1 VTNRV
6 PVSSIESSIGYTLS
20 NRQEFVKKG
29 GGKGRMH
36 RTDGKKGSVT
46 TGLMLILVVLV
57 GTGVDVW
64 AARVKDIA
72 GIKGARPNQLIG
84 YGLVV
89 GLNTSGDDDKTEFT
103 FQSLTNM
110 MQRMGIVVDK
120 GKVDID
126 NVAGVM
132 VTATL
137 HPFAKVG
144 TRIDVV
150 VSSMGNAKDLQGG
163 TLLLTPLSAPDGNV
177 YAVAQGPISIG
188 GFAAGGAAGGGVQK
202 NHPTVGYIPGGA
214 IVEKELPLHLLEK
227 QTISLNLNNP
237 DFTTC
242 LRLNEVINKG
252 LGEDIAQPIDAG
264 TVEIKVPL
272 KSQENLVEFISLIE
286 NLEIAPD
293 TIAKVVLNE
302 RTGTVIMGENV
313 RISTVAVSHGNLS
326 IIIKERERV
335 SQPLP
340 FSEGETVVTPET
352 EVVVG
357 EESRRLIVVPEGVN
371 IREVVRGLNAIGVSP
386 RDLISIL
393 QAIRAS
399 GALQAELVII

>member
-1 VTNRV
+1 MNVCEKGEDNMY
-6 PVSSIESSIGYTLS
+6 VS
-20 NRQEFVKKG
+20 
-29 GGKGRMH
+29 
-36 RTDGKKGSVT
+36 DGKKLSFIT
-46 TGLMLILVVLV
+46 CFILALLLE
-57 GTGVDVW
+57 TGVDVLW
-64 AARVKDIA
+64 AARVKDITSI
-72 GIKGARPNQLIG
+72 GGARPNQLIG
-84 YGLVV
+84 YGLVA

-103 FQSLTNM
+103 FQSLANM

-120 GKVDID
+120 GKIDID

-132 VTATL
+132 VTAIL
-137 HPFAKVG
+137 PPFAKAG

-214 IVEKELPLHLLEK
+214 IVEKELSLSLQEK
-227 QTISLNLNNP
+227 QMISLNLNSP
-237 DFTTC
+237 DFTTS
-242 LRLNEVINKG
+242 LRLTEVINKG
-252 LGEDIAQPIDAG
+252 LGEDIAKAIDAG
-264 TVEIKVPL
+264 TVGVKVPL
-272 KSQENLVEFISLIE
+272 KSQEYLVEFISMIE
-286 NLEIAPD
+286 NLEIVPD

-302 RTGTVIMGENV
+302 RTGTVIIGENV

-326 IIIKERERV
+326 IVIKERERV

-352 EVVVG
+352 EVAVR
-357 EESRRLIVVPEGVN
+357 EESSQLIVVPEGVN
-371 IREVVRGLNAIGVSP
+371 IREVVNGLNAIGVSP

-393 QAIRAS
+393 QAIGAS
-399 GALQAELVII
+399 GALQAEVVII

>member
-1 VTNRV
+1 MYCAD
-6 PVSSIESSIGYTLS
+6 E
-20 NRQEFVKKG
+20 
-29 GGKGRMH
+29 GKRGVI
-36 RTDGKKGSVT
+36 TFLV
-46 TGLMLILVVLV
+46 LALVVLTV
-57 GTGVDVW
+57 TGVDVE

-72 GIKGARPNQLIG
+72 GFEGARPNQLIG
-84 YGLVV
+84 YGLIV
-89 GLNTSGDDDKTEFT
+89 GLNGSGDDDKTEFT
-103 FQSLTNM
+103 YQSLSSM
-110 MQRMGIVVDK
+110 LQRMGIVVDK
-120 GKVDID
+120 EEVDLD

-137 HPFAKVG
+137 PPFAKVG
-144 TRIDVV
+144 TRIDVL
-150 VSSMGNAKDLQGG
+150 VSSMGNAEDLQGG

-177 YAVAQGPISIG
+177 YAVAQGAISIG
-188 GFAAGGAAGGGVQK
+188 GFSAGGPAGGGVQK
-202 NHPTVGYIPGGA
+202 NHPTVGYIPGGG
-214 IVEKELPLHLLEK
+214 IIERELPRNLMEG

-242 LRLNEVINKG
+242 LRLTEVINRG
-252 LGEDIAQPIDAG
+252 LGEETARPMDAG
-264 TVEIKVPL
+264 TVKIKVPL
-272 KSQENLVEFISLIE
+272 ESQEKLVEFISLVE

-293 TIAKVVLNE
+293 SIAKIVLNE
-302 RTGTVIMGENV
+302 RTGTVIMGEKV

-326 IIIKERERV
+326 IIIKESARV

-352 EVVVG
+352 SVAVM
-357 EESRRLIVVPEGVN
+357 EESKRLVVVPEGVN
-371 IREVVRGLNAIGVSP
+371 IREVVKGLNSIGVSP

>member
-1 VTNRV
+1 MYHGDELVKNKVRKRIVT
-6 PVSSIESSIGYTLS
+6 IC
-20 NRQEFVKKG
+20 
-29 GGKGRMH
+29 
-36 RTDGKKGSVT
+36 
-46 TGLMLILVVLV
+46 LILTLGIWM
-57 GTGVDVW
+57 GTEVDVW

-89 GLNTSGDDDKTEFT
+89 GLNSSGDDDKTEFT

-110 MQRMGIVVDK
+110 MKRMGIVVDK
-120 GKVDID
+120 KKVDLD

-137 HPFAKVG
+137 PSFTKVG

-150 VSSMGNAKDLQGG
+150 VSSMGNAKNLQGG

-177 YAVAQGPISIG
+177 YAVAQGPLSTG

-214 IVEKELPLHLLEK
+214 IVEKDLSLNLLERN
-227 QTISLNLNNP
+227 IMSLNLNNP

-242 LRLNEVINKG
+242 LRLTRVINIG
-252 LGEDIAQPIDAG
+252 IGEELAQSVDAG
-264 TVEIKVPL
+264 TVEIKIPWEF
-272 KSQENLVEFISLIE
+272 QERLVEFISLVE
-286 NLEIAPD
+286 NLDIAPD

-313 RISTVAVSHGNLS
+313 RISTVAISHGNLS
-326 IIIKERERV
+326 IIVKERKRV

-340 FSEGETVVTPET
+340 FSVGETVVTPDT
-352 EVVVG
+352 EIAIK
-357 EESRRLIVVPEGVN
+357 EEDSRLMVVPEGVN
-371 IREVVRGLNAIGVSP
+371 LREVVRGLNAIGVSP
-386 RDLISIL
+386 RDLISIF

>member
-1 VTNRV
+1 MNCGDELIANRV
-6 PVSSIESSIGYTLS
+6 
-20 NRQEFVKKG
+20 RKK
-29 GGKGRMH
+29 H
-36 RTDGKKGSVT
+36 IAIC
-46 TGLMLILVVLV
+46 LILVLV
-57 GTGVDVW
+57 VWMGLERDVW

-89 GLNTSGDDDKTEFT
+89 GLNSSGDDDKTEFT

-110 MQRMGIVVDK
+110 MKRMGIVVDK
-120 GKVDID
+120 KNVDLD

-132 VTATL
+132 VTANL
-137 HPFAKVG
+137 PSFSKVG

-163 TLLLTPLSAPDGNV
+163 TLLLTPLRAPDGNV
-177 YAVAQGPISIG
+177 YAVAQGPISTG
-188 GFAAGGAAGGGVQK
+188 GFSAGGAAGGGVQK

-214 IVEKELPLHLLEK
+214 IVEKDLSLNLLERNV
-227 QTISLNLNNP
+227 ISLNLNNP

-242 LRLNEVINKG
+242 LRLTRVINVG
-252 LGEDIAQPIDAG
+252 LGEELAQSVDAG
-264 TVEIKVPL
+264 TVQIKIPWEF
-272 KSQENLVEFISLIE
+272 QERLVEFISLVE
-286 NLEIAPD
+286 NLDIAPD
-293 TIAKVVLNE
+293 AIAKVVLNE

-326 IIIKERERV
+326 IIVKERERV

-340 FSEGETVVTPET
+340 FSGGETVVTPDT
-352 EVVVG
+352 EIAVK
-357 EESRRLIVVPEGVN
+357 EEDSRLMLVPEGVN
-371 IREVVRGLNAIGVSP
+371 LREVVRGLNAIGVSP
-386 RDLISIL
+386 RDLISIF

>member
-1 VTNRV
+1 
-6 PVSSIESSIGYTLS
+6 
-20 NRQEFVKKG
+20 
-29 GGKGRMH
+29 
-36 RTDGKKGSVT
+36 
-46 TGLMLILVVLV
+46 MLLLV
-57 GTGVDVW
+57 GVTESTLW
-64 AARVKDIA
+64 AARVKDISS
-72 GIKGARPNQLIG
+72 IRGARPNQLIG

-89 GLNTSGDDDKTEFT
+89 GLNSSGDDDKTEFT

-120 GKVDID
+120 DKVDID

-137 HPFAKVG
+137 PPFAKVG

-150 VSSMGNAKDLQGG
+150 VSSLGNATDLQGG
-163 TLLLTPLSAPDGNV
+163 TLLLTPLSAADDKV

-188 GFAAGGAAGGGVQK
+188 GFSAGGEAASVQK
-202 NHPTVGYIPGGA
+202 NHPTVGYIPAGA
-214 IVEKELPLHLLEK
+214 IIERELSLSLLEK
-227 QTISLNLNNP
+227 QILSLNLNNP

-242 LRLNEVINKG
+242 LRLSQVINRG
-252 LGEDIAQPIDAG
+252 LGDGIARSVDAS
-264 TVEIKVPL
+264 TVEVSIPVEYQKR
-272 KSQENLVEFISLIE
+272 LVEFIVQVE

-293 TIAKVVLNE
+293 SIAKVVLNE
-302 RTGTVIMGENV
+302 RTGTVIMGEKV

-326 IIIKERERV
+326 IIVKENERV

-340 FSEGETVVTPET
+340 FSEGETVVSPDTD
-352 EVVVG
+352 VVV
-357 EESRRLIVVPEGVN
+357 EEDSSQLIVVPEGVTLQ
-371 IREVVRGLNAIGVSP
+371 EVVRGLNAIGVSP
-386 RDLISIL
+386 RDLISIF

>member
-1 VTNRV
+1 MYHGDELVKNRV
-6 PVSSIESSIGYTLS
+6 RKRIVAICLFLAIG
-20 NRQEFVKKG
+20 VW
-29 GGKGRMH
+29 M
-36 RTDGKKGSVT
+36 
-46 TGLMLILVVLV
+46 
-57 GTGVDVW
+57 GTEVDVW

-72 GIKGARPNQLIG
+72 GIKGARPNQLMG

-89 GLNTSGDDDKTEFT
+89 GLNSTGDDDKTEFT

-110 MQRMGIVVDK
+110 MKRMGIVIDK
-120 GKVDID
+120 KKVDLD

-137 HPFAKVG
+137 PAFSKVG

-150 VSSMGNAKDLQGG
+150 VSSMGNAKNLQGG

-177 YAVAQGPISIG
+177 YAVAQGPLSTG

-214 IVEKELPLHLLEK
+214 IVEKDLSLNLLEGNV
-227 QTISLNLNNP
+227 ISLNLNNP

-242 LRLNEVINKG
+242 LRLTRVINTG
-252 LGEDIAQPIDAG
+252 LGEELAQSVDAG
-264 TVEIKVPL
+264 TVEIKTPWEF
-272 KSQENLVEFISLIE
+272 QERLVEFISLVE
-286 NLEIAPD
+286 NLNIAPD

-302 RTGTVIMGENV
+302 RTGTVIMGKNV

-340 FSEGETVVTPET
+340 FSVGETVVTPDT
-352 EVVVG
+352 EIAIK
-357 EESRRLIVVPEGVN
+357 EEDSRLMVVPEGVN
-371 IREVVRGLNAIGVSP
+371 LREVVRGLNAIGVSP
-386 RDLISIL
+386 RDLISIF

>member
-1 VTNRV
+1 MYHGD
-6 PVSSIESSIGYTLS
+6 EL
-20 NRQEFVKKG
+20 VKK
-29 GGKGRMH
+29 KVRK
-36 RTDGKKGSVT
+36 RIVAIC
-46 TGLMLILVVLV
+46 LILALGIWM
-57 GTGVDVW
+57 GTEVDVW

-72 GIKGARPNQLIG
+72 GIKGARPNQLMG

-89 GLNTSGDDDKTEFT
+89 GLNSSGDDDKTEFT

-110 MQRMGIVVDK
+110 MKRMGIVIDK
-120 GKVDID
+120 KKVDLD

-137 HPFAKVG
+137 PSFTKVG

-150 VSSMGNAKDLQGG
+150 VSSMGNAKNLQGG

-177 YAVAQGPISIG
+177 YAVAQGPLSTG

-214 IVEKELPLHLLEK
+214 IVEKDLSLNLLEGNV
-227 QTISLNLNNP
+227 ISLNLNNP

-242 LRLNEVINKG
+242 LRLTRVINTG
-252 LGEDIAQPIDAG
+252 LGEELAQSVDAG
-264 TVEIKVPL
+264 TVEIKTPWEF
-272 KSQENLVEFISLIE
+272 QERLVEFISLVE
-286 NLEIAPD
+286 NLNIAPD

-313 RISTVAVSHGNLS
+313 RISTVAISHGNLS
-326 IIIKERERV
+326 IIVKERERV

-340 FSEGETVVTPET
+340 FSVGETVVTPDT
-352 EVVVG
+352 EIAIK
-357 EESRRLIVVPEGVN
+357 EEDSRLMVMPEGVN
-371 IREVVRGLNAIGVSP
+371 LRDVVRGLNAIGVSP
-386 RDLISIL
+386 RDLISIF

>member
-1 VTNRV
+1 MYHGDELAKNRV
-6 PVSSIESSIGYTLS
+6 RKRIVAIC
-20 NRQEFVKKG
+20 
-29 GGKGRMH
+29 
-36 RTDGKKGSVT
+36 
-46 TGLMLILVVLV
+46 LIMALGIWM
-57 GTGVDVW
+57 GTEVDVW

-89 GLNTSGDDDKTEFT
+89 GLNSTGDDDKTEFT
-103 FQSLTNM
+103 FQSLTSM
-110 MQRMGIVVDK
+110 MKRMGIVVDK
-120 GKVDID
+120 KKVDLD

-137 HPFAKVG
+137 PSFTKVG

-150 VSSMGNAKDLQGG
+150 VSSMGNAKNLQGG
-163 TLLLTPLSAPDGNV
+163 TLLMTPLSAPDGNV
-177 YAVAQGPISIG
+177 YAVAQGPLSTG

-214 IVEKELPLHLLEK
+214 IIEKDLSLNLLEK
-227 QTISLNLNNP
+227 NVMSLNLNNP

-242 LRLNEVINKG
+242 LRLTRVINMG
-252 LGEDIAQPIDAG
+252 LGEEFAQSVDAG
-264 TVEIKVPL
+264 TVEIKIPG
-272 KSQENLVEFISLIE
+272 EFRERLVEFISLVE
-286 NLEIAPD
+286 NLDIGTDA
-293 TIAKVVLNE
+293 IAKVVLNE

-313 RISTVAVSHGNLS
+313 RISTVAISHGNLS
-326 IIIKERERV
+326 IIVKERERV

-340 FSEGETVVTPET
+340 FSEGETVVTPDT
-352 EVVVG
+352 EITIK
-357 EESRRLIVVPEGVN
+357 EEDSLLMVVPEGVN
-371 IREVVRGLNAIGVSP
+371 LREVVGGLNAIGVSP
-386 RDLISIL
+386 RDLISIF

>member
-1 VTNRV
+1 MNRGDELIANRV
-6 PVSSIESSIGYTLS
+6 
-20 NRQEFVKKG
+20 VKK
-29 GGKGRMH
+29 MMVICLI
-36 RTDGKKGSVT
+36 VT
-46 TGLMLILVVLV
+46 F
-57 GTGVDVW
+57 GVWIGAEGDVW

-72 GIKGARPNQLIG
+72 GIRGARPNQLIG

-89 GLNTSGDDDKTEFT
+89 GLNSSGDDDKTEFT

-110 MQRMGIVVDK
+110 MKRMGIVVDK
-120 GKVDID
+120 KNVDLD

-137 HPFAKVG
+137 PSFSKVG

-177 YAVAQGPISIG
+177 YAVAQGPISTG
-188 GFAAGGAAGGGVQK
+188 GFSAGGAAGGGVQK
-202 NHPTVGYIPGGA
+202 NHPTVGYISSGA
-214 IVEKELPLHLLEK
+214 IVEKDLSLNLLEGSL
-227 QTISLNLNNP
+227 ISLNLNNP

-242 LRLNEVINKG
+242 LRLTRVINVG
-252 LGEDIAQPIDAG
+252 LGEELAQSVDAG
-264 TVEIKVPL
+264 TVEIKIPWEF
-272 KSQENLVEFISLIE
+272 QERLVEFISLVE
-286 NLEIAPD
+286 NLDIAPD
-293 TIAKVVLNE
+293 AIARVVLNE

-326 IIIKERERV
+326 IIVKERERV

-340 FSEGETVVTPET
+340 FSEGETVVTPDT
-352 EVVVG
+352 EIAVK
-357 EESRRLIVVPEGVN
+357 EEDSRLMLVPEGVN
-371 IREVVRGLNAIGVSP
+371 LREVVRGLNAIGVSP
-386 RDLISIL
+386 RDLISIF

>member
-1 VTNRV
+1 MYHGDELVKNRV
-6 PVSSIESSIGYTLS
+6 RKRIVAICLFLAIG
-20 NRQEFVKKG
+20 VW
-29 GGKGRMH
+29 M
-36 RTDGKKGSVT
+36 
-46 TGLMLILVVLV
+46 
-57 GTGVDVW
+57 GTEVDVW

-72 GIKGARPNQLIG
+72 GIKGARPNQLMG

-89 GLNTSGDDDKTEFT
+89 GLNSTGDDDKTEFT
-103 FQSLTNM
+103 FQSLTSM
-110 MQRMGIVVDK
+110 MKRMGIVVDK
-120 GKVDID
+120 TKVDLD

-137 HPFAKVG
+137 PSFSKVG

-150 VSSMGNAKDLQGG
+150 VSSMGNAKNLQGG

-177 YAVAQGPISIG
+177 YAVAQGPLSTG

-214 IVEKELPLHLLEK
+214 IVEKDLSLNLLEGNV
-227 QTISLNLNNP
+227 ISLNLNNP

-242 LRLNEVINKG
+242 LRLTRVINTG
-252 LGEDIAQPIDAG
+252 LGEELAQSVDAG
-264 TVEIKVPL
+264 TVEIKTPWEF
-272 KSQENLVEFISLIE
+272 QERLVEFISLVE
-286 NLEIAPD
+286 NMNIAPD
-293 TIAKVVLNE
+293 AIAKVVLNE

-313 RISTVAVSHGNLS
+313 RISTVAISHGNLS
-326 IIIKERERV
+326 IIVKERERV

-340 FSEGETVVTPET
+340 FSVGETVVTPDT
-352 EVVVG
+352 EIAIK
-357 EESRRLIVVPEGVN
+357 EEDSRLMVVPEGVN
-371 IREVVRGLNAIGVSP
+371 LREVVRGLNAIGVSP
-386 RDLISIL
+386 RDLISIF

>member
-1 VTNRV
+1 MYCAD
-6 PVSSIESSIGYTLS
+6 E
-20 NRQEFVKKG
+20 
-29 GGKGRMH
+29 GKRGVI
-36 RTDGKKGSVT
+36 TFLV
-46 TGLMLILVVLV
+46 LALVVLT
-57 GTGVDVW
+57 GTGVDVD

-72 GIKGARPNQLIG
+72 GFEGARPNQLIG
-84 YGLVV
+84 YGLIV
-89 GLNTSGDDDKTEFT
+89 GLNGSGDDDKTEFT
-103 FQSLTNM
+103 YQSLSSM
-110 MQRMGIVVDK
+110 LQRMGIVVDK
-120 GKVDID
+120 EDVDLD

-137 HPFAKVG
+137 PPFAKVG
-144 TRIDVV
+144 TRIDVL
-150 VSSMGNAKDLQGG
+150 VSSMGNAEDLQGG
-163 TLLLTPLSAPDGNV
+163 TLLLAPLSAPDGNV

-188 GFAAGGAAGGGVQK
+188 GFSAGGAAGGGVQK

-214 IVEKELPLHLLEK
+214 IIERGLPRNLMEG

-242 LRLNEVINKG
+242 LRLTEVINRG
-252 LGEDIAQPIDAG
+252 LGEETAHPMDAG
-264 TVEIKVPL
+264 TVKIKVPL
-272 KSQENLVEFISLIE
+272 ESQENLVEFISLVE

-293 TIAKVVLNE
+293 SVAKIVLNE
-302 RTGTVIMGENV
+302 RTGTVIMGEKV

-326 IIIKERERV
+326 ISIKERARV

-352 EVVVG
+352 SVAVM
-357 EESRRLIVVPEGVN
+357 EESRRLVVVPEGVN
-371 IREVVRGLNAIGVSP
+371 IREVVKGLNSIGVSP

-393 QAIRAS
+393 QAIRVS

>member
-1 VTNRV
+1 MYHGDELVKNRV
-6 PVSSIESSIGYTLS
+6 RKRIVAIC
-20 NRQEFVKKG
+20 
-29 GGKGRMH
+29 
-36 RTDGKKGSVT
+36 
-46 TGLMLILVVLV
+46 LILAIGIWM
-57 GTGVDVW
+57 GTEVDVW

-72 GIKGARPNQLIG
+72 GIKGARPNQLMG

-89 GLNTSGDDDKTEFT
+89 GLNSSGDDDKTEFT
-103 FQSLTNM
+103 FQSLTSM
-110 MQRMGIVVDK
+110 MKRMGIVVDK
-120 GKVDID
+120 TKVDLD

-137 HPFAKVG
+137 PSFSKVG

-150 VSSMGNAKDLQGG
+150 VSSMGNAKNLQGG

-177 YAVAQGPISIG
+177 YAVAQGPLSTG

-214 IVEKELPLHLLEK
+214 IVEKDLSLNLLERN
-227 QTISLNLNNP
+227 IMSLNLNNP

-242 LRLNEVINKG
+242 LRLTRVINTG
-252 LGEDIAQPIDAG
+252 IGEELAQSVDAG
-264 TVEIKVPL
+264 TVEIKIPWEF
-272 KSQENLVEFISLIE
+272 QERLVEFISLVE
-286 NLEIAPD
+286 NLNIAPD

-313 RISTVAVSHGNLS
+313 RISTVAISHGNLS
-326 IIIKERERV
+326 IIVKERERV

-340 FSEGETVVTPET
+340 FSVGETVVTPDT
-352 EVVVG
+352 EIAIK
-357 EESRRLIVVPEGVN
+357 EEDSRLMVVPEGVN
-371 IREVVRGLNAIGVSP
+371 LRDVVRGLNAIGVSP
-386 RDLISIL
+386 RDLISIF

>member
-1 VTNRV
+1 MYHGDELVKNRV
-6 PVSSIESSIGYTLS
+6 RKRIVAIC
-20 NRQEFVKKG
+20 
-29 GGKGRMH
+29 
-36 RTDGKKGSVT
+36 
-46 TGLMLILVVLV
+46 LILAIGIWM
-57 GTGVDVW
+57 GTEVDVW

-89 GLNTSGDDDKTEFT
+89 GLNSSGDDDKTEFT

-110 MQRMGIVVDK
+110 MKKMGIIIIDMEK
-120 GKVDID
+120 MKLD

-137 HPFAKVG
+137 PAFSKVG

-150 VSSMGNAKDLQGG
+150 VSSMGNAKNLQGG
-163 TLLLTPLSAPDGNV
+163 TLLLTPLSAPNGNV
-177 YAVAQGPISIG
+177 YAVAQGPISTG

-214 IVEKELPLHLLEK
+214 IVEKDLSLNLLERN
-227 QTISLNLNNP
+227 IMSLNLNNP

-242 LRLNEVINKG
+242 LRLTRVINTG
-252 LGEDIAQPIDAG
+252 IGEELAQSVDAG
-264 TVEIKVPL
+264 TVEIKIPWEF
-272 KSQENLVEFISLIE
+272 QERLVEFISLVE
-286 NLEIAPD
+286 NLNIAPD

-313 RISTVAVSHGNLS
+313 RISTVAISHGNLS
-326 IIIKERERV
+326 IIVKERERV

-340 FSEGETVVTPET
+340 FSVGETVVTPDT
-352 EVVVG
+352 EIAIK
-357 EESRRLIVVPEGVN
+357 EEDSLLMVVPEGVN
-371 IREVVRGLNAIGVSP
+371 LRDVVRGLNAIGVSP
-386 RDLISIL
+386 RDLISIF

>member
-1 VTNRV
+1 MYHDDELVKNRV
-6 PVSSIESSIGYTLS
+6 RKRIVAICL
-20 NRQEFVKKG
+20 
-29 GGKGRMH
+29 
-36 RTDGKKGSVT
+36 
-46 TGLMLILVVLV
+46 VLV
-57 GTGVDVW
+57 LGIWIGTEVDVW

-72 GIKGARPNQLIG
+72 SIKGARPNQLMG

-89 GLNTSGDDDKTEFT
+89 GLNSTGDDDKTEFT

-110 MQRMGIVVDK
+110 MKRMGIVIDK
-120 GKVDID
+120 KKVDLD

-137 HPFAKVG
+137 PSFSKVG

-150 VSSMGNAKDLQGG
+150 VSSMGNAKNLQGG

-177 YAVAQGPISIG
+177 YAVAQGPLSTG

-214 IVEKELPLHLLEK
+214 IIEKDLSLNLLERNV
-227 QTISLNLNNP
+227 ISLNLNNP

-242 LRLNEVINKG
+242 LRLSRVINRG
-252 LGEDIAQPIDAG
+252 LGEELAQSVDAG
-264 TVEIKVPL
+264 TVEIKTPWEF
-272 KSQENLVEFISLIE
+272 QERLVEFISLVE
-286 NLEIAPD
+286 NLNIVPD

-313 RISTVAVSHGNLS
+313 KISTVAISHGNLS
-326 IIIKERERV
+326 IIVKERERV

-340 FSEGETVVTPET
+340 FSVGETVFTPDT
-352 EVVVG
+352 EIAIK
-357 EESRRLIVVPEGVN
+357 EEDSRLMVVPEGVN
-371 IREVVRGLNAIGVSP
+371 LREVVRGLNTIGVSP
-386 RDLISIL
+386 RDLISIF

>member
-1 VTNRV
+1 MYHGDELVKNRIRKRIV
-6 PVSSIESSIGYTLS
+6 AIC
-20 NRQEFVKKG
+20 
-29 GGKGRMH
+29 
-36 RTDGKKGSVT
+36 
-46 TGLMLILVVLV
+46 LILAMGVWM
-57 GTGVDVW
+57 GTEVDVW

-72 GIKGARPNQLIG
+72 GVKGVRPNQLMG

-89 GLNTSGDDDKTEFT
+89 GLNSTGDDDKTEFT

-110 MQRMGIVVDK
+110 MKRMGIVIDK
-120 GKVDID
+120 KKVDLD

-137 HPFAKVG
+137 PSFSKVG

-150 VSSMGNAKDLQGG
+150 VSSMGNAKNLQGG

-177 YAVAQGPISIG
+177 YAVAQGPLSTG

-214 IVEKELPLHLLEK
+214 IVEKDLSLNLLERNV
-227 QTISLNLNNP
+227 ISLNLNNP

-242 LRLNEVINKG
+242 LRLTRVINTG
-252 LGEDIAQPIDAG
+252 LGEELAQSVDAG
-264 TVEIKVPL
+264 TVEIKTPWEF
-272 KSQENLVEFISLIE
+272 QERLVEFISLVE
-286 NLEIAPD
+286 NLNITPD

-302 RTGTVIMGENV
+302 RTGTIVMGENV
-313 RISTVAVSHGNLS
+313 KISTVAISHGNLS

-340 FSEGETVVTPET
+340 FSVGETVFTPDT
-352 EVVVG
+352 EIAIK
-357 EESRRLIVVPEGVN
+357 EEDSRLMVVPEGVN
-371 IREVVRGLNAIGVSP
+371 LREVVRGLNTIGVSP
-386 RDLISIL
+386 RDLISIF

>member
-1 VTNRV
+1 MSHGDELVKNRIMKRIV
-6 PVSSIESSIGYTLS
+6 ANCLFLS
-20 NRQEFVKKG
+20 MGVW
-29 GGKGRMH
+29 M
-36 RTDGKKGSVT
+36 
-46 TGLMLILVVLV
+46 
-57 GTGVDVW
+57 GTEVDVW

-72 GIKGARPNQLIG
+72 GVKGVRPNQLMG

-89 GLNTSGDDDKTEFT
+89 GLNSTGDDDKTEFT

-110 MQRMGIVVDK
+110 MKRMGIVIDK
-120 GKVDID
+120 KKVDLD

-137 HPFAKVG
+137 PSFSKVG

-150 VSSMGNAKDLQGG
+150 VSSMGNAKNLQGG

-177 YAVAQGPISIG
+177 YAVAQGPLSTG

-214 IVEKELPLHLLEK
+214 IVEKDLSLNLLERNV
-227 QTISLNLNNP
+227 ISLNLNNP

-242 LRLNEVINKG
+242 LRLTRVINTG
-252 LGEDIAQPIDAG
+252 LGEELAQSVDAG
-264 TVEIKVPL
+264 TVEIKTPWEF
-272 KSQENLVEFISLIE
+272 QERLVEFISLVE
-286 NLEIAPD
+286 NLNITPD

-313 RISTVAVSHGNLS
+313 KISTVAISHGNLS

-340 FSEGETVVTPET
+340 FSVGETVFTPDT
-352 EVVVG
+352 EIAIK
-357 EESRRLIVVPEGVN
+357 EEDSRLMVVPEGVN
-371 IREVVRGLNAIGVSP
+371 LREVVRGLNTIGVSP
-386 RDLISIL
+386 RDLISIF

>member
-1 VTNRV
+1 MYCAD
-6 PVSSIESSIGYTLS
+6 E
-20 NRQEFVKKG
+20 
-29 GGKGRMH
+29 GKRGVI
-36 RTDGKKGSVT
+36 TFLV
-46 TGLMLILVVLV
+46 LALVVLT
-57 GTGVDVW
+57 GTGVDAE

-72 GIKGARPNQLIG
+72 GFEGARPNQLIG
-84 YGLVV
+84 YGLIV
-89 GLNTSGDDDKTEFT
+89 GLNGSGDDDKTEFT
-103 FQSLTNM
+103 YQSLSSM
-110 MQRMGIVVDK
+110 LQRMGIVVDK
-120 GKVDID
+120 EDVDLD

-137 HPFAKVG
+137 PPFAKVG
-144 TRIDVV
+144 TRIDVL
-150 VSSMGNAKDLQGG
+150 VSSMGNAEDLQGG
-163 TLLLTPLSAPDGNV
+163 TLLLAPLSAPDGNV

-188 GFAAGGAAGGGVQK
+188 GFSAGGAAGGGVQK

-214 IVEKELPLHLLEK
+214 IIERGLPRNLMEG

-242 LRLNEVINKG
+242 LRLTEVINRG
-252 LGEDIAQPIDAG
+252 LGEETAHPLDAG
-264 TVEIKVPL
+264 TVKIKVPL
-272 KSQENLVEFISLIE
+272 ESQENLVEFISRVE

-293 TIAKVVLNE
+293 SVAKIVLNE
-302 RTGTVIMGENV
+302 RTGTVIMGEKV

-326 IIIKERERV
+326 IIIKESARV

-352 EVVVG
+352 SVAVM
-357 EESRRLIVVPEGVN
+357 EESRRLVVVPEGVN
-371 IREVVRGLNAIGVSP
+371 IREVVNGLNSIGVSP

-393 QAIRAS
+393 QAIRVS